1 MGNAVKF
8 TMNGGVFLTLEY
20 DSARK
25 FMTTSVKDT
34 GLGILEEDL
43 GKLFKF
49 FGCLAKTKNINR
61 SGLGLGLT
69 ISKMI
74 I

>member
-8 TMNGGVFLTLEY
+8 TFKGGISVTVDFDERTRQL
-20 DSARK
+20 
-25 FMTTSVKDT
+25 TTSVEDT
-34 GLGILEEDL
+34 GHGILPEDQA
-43 GKLFKF
+43 KLFKF
-49 FGCLAKTKNINR
+49 FGCLAKTKDINT

-74 I
+74 T